1 VYVALARF
9 TIFVVP
15 ARGRPGRPLRGDD
28 VLGGDLKLSWRLLAA
43 NNRDVARSAEHFTDL
58 AACLDG
64 VRTLQ
69 ANVASSVAVATR
81 TGRADWSWRL
91 RIDGVDVAVSSR
103 TYQRRLQC
111 EAACALFMSLV
122 PDAVI
127 DDWPHPPHQRT
138 APTVTTILTP
148 TGVVDHDE
156 QDTLPPAL
164 LGAMVY
170 RNEKPDIF
178 RP

>member
-1 VYVALARF
+1 VALARF

-28 VLGGDLKLSWRLLAA
+28 LLDGDLSLSWRLLAA
-43 NNRDVARSAEHFTDL
+43 NNRDVARSAEHFPDL

-64 VRTLQ
+64 IRTLR
-69 ANVASSVAVATR
+69 ANITAAAAVASRS
-81 TGRADWSWRL
+81 GRADWSWRL
-91 RIDGVDVAVSSR
+91 RVAGADLAVSSR

-127 DDWPHPPHQRT
+127 DDWPATPPRRP
-138 APTVTTILTP
+138 ASTVTTILTP
-148 TGVVDHDE
+148 TGVVEPDDRGE
-156 QDTLPPAL
+156 LPAAL
-164 LGAMVY
+164 LRVVASG
-170 RNEKPDIF
+170 NEKPDIF